1 MVHRSEQ
8 GNQQGCPVFYRY
20 FFATLSANVG
30 SIMTTEVS
38 SNLNNI
44 GFGSSLMPVV
54 IIIDKP
60 ISPKLIEA
68 AINILVVIFSI

>member
-1 MVHRSEQ
+1 
-8 GNQQGCPVFYRY
+8 
-20 FFATLSANVG
+20 
-30 SIMTTEVS
+30 MTTEVS

-68 AINILVVIFSI
+68 AINILVVIFSIYIVYTFPCEINYTYISNLYFN